1 MARVVIE
8 IEDTATG
15 DLQVSGTGYPDAGS
29 DLRLSPVGRLAIA
42 VFNEVAKQAWLR
54 GRKVSGIV
62 TVEPVR
68 TAESG
73 SDPEG

>member
-8 IEDTATG
+8 IEDTGTG
-15 DLQVSGTGYPDAGS
+15 DLRVSGTGYPDAGS

-42 VFNEVAKQAWLR
+42 VFDEVGKQAWLR

-62 TVEPVR
+62 TIEPVR

-73 SDPEG
+73 SDLDG